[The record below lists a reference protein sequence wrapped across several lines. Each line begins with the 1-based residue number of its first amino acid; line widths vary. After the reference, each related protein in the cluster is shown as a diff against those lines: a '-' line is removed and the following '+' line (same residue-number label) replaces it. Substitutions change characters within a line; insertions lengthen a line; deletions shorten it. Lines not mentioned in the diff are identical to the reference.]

1 VSLGEFIEGDR
12 WHGLPVVTE
21 LRSAFPRSRVVVG
34 GTIVSIRG
42 SVEGTGRSMSL
53 GYRCVLDDGTGRID
67 LLFLGRDRVPGLSL
81 GARCHVEGTARMDR
95 GRLTMWNPLYL
106 LEAAGCDQYR
116 PRSVRG

>member
-1 VSLGEFIEGDR
+1 VSLGACTEGECWR
-12 WHGLPVVTE
+12 GLPVVTE

-106 LEAAGCDQYR
+106 LEAAGCEQNR
-116 PRSVRG
+116 SRSVRG